1 MKKKIVILSFIG
13 LLLAVWAFAVWNINA
28 TAEKPIV
35 ETYSMQDTVA
45 YGENYFRRSDNIIDG
60 YTVTVLSAEIVPY
73 EEYAQKQGI
82 TPPERMTDETG
93 NFLYR
98 PEYVYDV
105 EVRFSNTDNEEG
117 TVDMFDTLGTLYGAC
132 RSGDLLVKND
142 KGEPEVPNM
151 NKAMMADAIAT
162 CTGSVFGTSTVTTFV
177 ESSAGVAAGGKTGVT
192 SLITSAAFAVAL
204 FFAPIAKLI
213 PPYAYGA
220 ALVYVGVL
228 MIGSVKEIDWKDIS
242 ISVPAFLTIAMMPFT
257 YNISYRIA
265 FGLLSFVA
273 IKTFCGEIKEI
284 KAGTWVITAL
294 FFAMFFL
301 TH

>member
-1 MKKKIVILSFIG
+1 MKKKIAVFSPIVLFLI
-13 LLLAVWAFAVWNINA
+13 VWAFAVWNINA

-117 TVDMFDTLGTLYGAC
+117 TVDMFDTLLVNDDALML
-132 RSGDLLVKND
+132 RVDADLWDCMYPQLAGSYSFRLRPNTEMVFHLPFVVEAVYSERYPMERVQEEKMSLVISQY
-142 KGEPEVPNM
+142 P
-151 NKAMMADAIAT
+151 
-162 CTGSVFGTSTVTTFV
+162 
-177 ESSAGVAAGGKTGVT
+177 
-192 SLITSAAFAVAL
+192 
-204 FFAPIAKLI
+204 
-213 PPYAYGA
+213 
-220 ALVYVGVL
+220 
-228 MIGSVKEIDWKDIS
+228 VKK
-242 ISVPAFLTIAMMPFT
+242 
-257 YNISYRIA
+257 
-265 FGLLSFVA
+265 
-273 IKTFCGEIKEI
+273 
-284 KAGTWVITAL
+284 VIEL
-294 FFAMFFL
+294 K
-301 TH
+301 

>member
-1 MKKKIVILSFIG
+1 MKKKIAVFSPIVLFLI
-13 LLLAVWAFAVWNINA
+13 VWAFAVWNINA

-117 TVDMFDTLGTLYGAC
+117 TVDMFDTLLVNDDALML
-132 RSGDLLVKND
+132 RVDADLWDCMYPQLAGSYSFRLRPNTEMVFHLPFVVEAVYSERYPMERVQKEKMSLVISQY
-142 KGEPEVPNM
+142 P
-151 NKAMMADAIAT
+151 
-162 CTGSVFGTSTVTTFV
+162 
-177 ESSAGVAAGGKTGVT
+177 
-192 SLITSAAFAVAL
+192 
-204 FFAPIAKLI
+204 
-213 PPYAYGA
+213 
-220 ALVYVGVL
+220 
-228 MIGSVKEIDWKDIS
+228 VKK
-242 ISVPAFLTIAMMPFT
+242 
-257 YNISYRIA
+257 
-265 FGLLSFVA
+265 
-273 IKTFCGEIKEI
+273 
-284 KAGTWVITAL
+284 VIEL
-294 FFAMFFL
+294 K
-301 TH
+301 

>member
-117 TVDMFDTLGTLYGAC
+117 TVDMFDTLLVNDDALML
-132 RSGDLLVKND
+132 RVDADLWDCMYPQLAGSYSFRLRPNTEMVFHLPFVVEAVYSERYPMERVQKEKMSLVISQY
-142 KGEPEVPNM
+142 P
-151 NKAMMADAIAT
+151 
-162 CTGSVFGTSTVTTFV
+162 
-177 ESSAGVAAGGKTGVT
+177 
-192 SLITSAAFAVAL
+192 
-204 FFAPIAKLI
+204 
-213 PPYAYGA
+213 
-220 ALVYVGVL
+220 
-228 MIGSVKEIDWKDIS
+228 VKK
-242 ISVPAFLTIAMMPFT
+242 
-257 YNISYRIA
+257 
-265 FGLLSFVA
+265 
-273 IKTFCGEIKEI
+273 
-284 KAGTWVITAL
+284 VIEL
-294 FFAMFFL
+294 K
-301 TH
+301 

>member
-1 MKKKIVILSFIG
+1 MKNKIVILSFIG

-117 TVDMFDTLGTLYGAC
+117 TVDMFDTLLVNDDALML
-132 RSGDLLVKND
+132 RVDADLCDCMYPQLAGSYSFRLRPNTEMVFHLPFVVEAVYSERYPMERVQKEKMSLVISQY
-142 KGEPEVPNM
+142 P
-151 NKAMMADAIAT
+151 
-162 CTGSVFGTSTVTTFV
+162 
-177 ESSAGVAAGGKTGVT
+177 
-192 SLITSAAFAVAL
+192 
-204 FFAPIAKLI
+204 
-213 PPYAYGA
+213 
-220 ALVYVGVL
+220 
-228 MIGSVKEIDWKDIS
+228 VKK
-242 ISVPAFLTIAMMPFT
+242 
-257 YNISYRIA
+257 
-265 FGLLSFVA
+265 
-273 IKTFCGEIKEI
+273 
-284 KAGTWVITAL
+284 VIEL
-294 FFAMFFL
+294 K
-301 TH
+301 

>member
-13 LLLAVWAFAVWNINA
+13 LLLAVWAFAIWNINA

-117 TVDMFDTLGTLYGAC
+117 TVDMFDTLLVNDDALML
-132 RSGDLLVKND
+132 RVDADLWDCMYPQLAGSYSFRLRPNTEMVFHLPFVVEAVYSERYPMERVQKEKMSLVVSQY
-142 KGEPEVPNM
+142 P
-151 NKAMMADAIAT
+151 
-162 CTGSVFGTSTVTTFV
+162 
-177 ESSAGVAAGGKTGVT
+177 
-192 SLITSAAFAVAL
+192 
-204 FFAPIAKLI
+204 
-213 PPYAYGA
+213 
-220 ALVYVGVL
+220 
-228 MIGSVKEIDWKDIS
+228 VKK
-242 ISVPAFLTIAMMPFT
+242 
-257 YNISYRIA
+257 
-265 FGLLSFVA
+265 
-273 IKTFCGEIKEI
+273 
-284 KAGTWVITAL
+284 VIEL
-294 FFAMFFL
+294 K
-301 TH
+301 

>member
-82 TPPERMTDETG
+82 TPPERTTDETG

-105 EVRFSNTDNEEG
+105 EVRFSNTDNESG
-117 TVDMFDTLGTLYGAC
+117 AIDMFDTLLVNDDALML
-132 RSGDLLVKND
+132 RVDADLWDCMYPQLAVSYSFRLRPNTEMVFHLPFVVEAVYSERYPMERVQKEKMSLVISQY
-142 KGEPEVPNM
+142 P
-151 NKAMMADAIAT
+151 
-162 CTGSVFGTSTVTTFV
+162 
-177 ESSAGVAAGGKTGVT
+177 
-192 SLITSAAFAVAL
+192 
-204 FFAPIAKLI
+204 
-213 PPYAYGA
+213 
-220 ALVYVGVL
+220 
-228 MIGSVKEIDWKDIS
+228 VKK
-242 ISVPAFLTIAMMPFT
+242 
-257 YNISYRIA
+257 
-265 FGLLSFVA
+265 
-273 IKTFCGEIKEI
+273 
-284 KAGTWVITAL
+284 VIEL
-294 FFAMFFL
+294 K
-301 TH
+301 

>member
-35 ETYSMQDTVA
+35 ETYSMQDTVT

-117 TVDMFDTLGTLYGAC
+117 TVDMFDTLLVNDDALML
-132 RSGDLLVKND
+132 RVDADLWDCMYPQLAGSYSFRLRPNTEMVFHLPFVVEAVYSERYPMERVQKEKMSLVISQY
-142 KGEPEVPNM
+142 P
-151 NKAMMADAIAT
+151 
-162 CTGSVFGTSTVTTFV
+162 
-177 ESSAGVAAGGKTGVT
+177 
-192 SLITSAAFAVAL
+192 
-204 FFAPIAKLI
+204 
-213 PPYAYGA
+213 
-220 ALVYVGVL
+220 
-228 MIGSVKEIDWKDIS
+228 VKK
-242 ISVPAFLTIAMMPFT
+242 
-257 YNISYRIA
+257 
-265 FGLLSFVA
+265 
-273 IKTFCGEIKEI
+273 
-284 KAGTWVITAL
+284 VIEL
-294 FFAMFFL
+294 K
-301 TH
+301 

>member
-1 MKKKIVILSFIG
+1 MKKKIAVFSPIVLFLI
-13 LLLAVWAFAVWNINA
+13 VWAFAVWNINA

-117 TVDMFDTLGTLYGAC
+117 TVDMFDTLLVNDDAPML
-132 RSGDLLVKND
+132 RVDADLWDCMYPQLAGSYSFRLRPNTEMVFHLPFVVEAVYSERYSMERVQKEKMSLVISQY
-142 KGEPEVPNM
+142 P
-151 NKAMMADAIAT
+151 
-162 CTGSVFGTSTVTTFV
+162 
-177 ESSAGVAAGGKTGVT
+177 
-192 SLITSAAFAVAL
+192 
-204 FFAPIAKLI
+204 
-213 PPYAYGA
+213 
-220 ALVYVGVL
+220 
-228 MIGSVKEIDWKDIS
+228 VKK
-242 ISVPAFLTIAMMPFT
+242 
-257 YNISYRIA
+257 
-265 FGLLSFVA
+265 
-273 IKTFCGEIKEI
+273 
-284 KAGTWVITAL
+284 VIEL
-294 FFAMFFL
+294 K
-301 TH
+301 

>member
-1 MKKKIVILSFIG
+1 MKKKIAVFSPIVLFLI
-13 LLLAVWAFAVWNINA
+13 VWAFAVWNINA

-117 TVDMFDTLGTLYGAC
+117 TVDMFDTLLVNDDALMLRVDADLWDCMYPQLAGSYSFRLRPNTEMVFHLPFVVEAVYGE
-132 RSGDLLVKND
+132 RYPMERVQKEKMSLVISQY
-142 KGEPEVPNM
+142 P
-151 NKAMMADAIAT
+151 
-162 CTGSVFGTSTVTTFV
+162 
-177 ESSAGVAAGGKTGVT
+177 
-192 SLITSAAFAVAL
+192 
-204 FFAPIAKLI
+204 
-213 PPYAYGA
+213 
-220 ALVYVGVL
+220 
-228 MIGSVKEIDWKDIS
+228 VKK
-242 ISVPAFLTIAMMPFT
+242 
-257 YNISYRIA
+257 
-265 FGLLSFVA
+265 
-273 IKTFCGEIKEI
+273 
-284 KAGTWVITAL
+284 VIEL
-294 FFAMFFL
+294 K
-301 TH
+301 